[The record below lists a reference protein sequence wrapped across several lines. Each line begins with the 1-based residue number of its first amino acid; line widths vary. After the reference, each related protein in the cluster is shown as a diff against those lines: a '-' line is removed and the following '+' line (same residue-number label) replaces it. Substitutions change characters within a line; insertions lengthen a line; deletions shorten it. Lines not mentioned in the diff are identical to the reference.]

1 MKNNKYRYINLLLL
15 FLLTNQLF
23 SQQVYVSPIPGSK
36 FHNPETSIIL
46 TFDSPVKLNALKN
59 NLFTINGLRKQY
71 SDIICKTSNDHKI
84 IILKTSDKF
93 EYGETIFV
101 HANNKIELQ
110 TGLKINIPDFSF
122 HIKDLESELS
132 NTNNGFVDNQ
142 NSKNG
147 DYFPPITVNVND
159 NPADG
164 KIFFHNIS
172 AYASDNDRFY
182 AIIENNGTPFFARQ
196 DNNRGLCFTLQKNG
210 YLTFWNNKNFY
221 MLDSSYTVIDSF
233 ACGNSYDTD
242 WHELQVLE
250 NGHAFLM
257 AYDLQTII
265 TDKSKDSI
273 IIEGLVIQE
282 IDENKNVIF
291 QWRSCDHFDISD
303 YGVDTSLT
311 HTIFIHG
318 NAIEVDYDGHIL
330 VSLRA
335 MNQIIKI
342 DKYTGNILWRLGGD
356 KNEFTFINDT
366 GFCKQHD
373 IRRLPNGNITLYDN
387 GTCHIP
393 QISKAKEY
401 KLDEINKTATLVW
414 EYEHPKKYWA
424 GAMGNV
430 QRLDNGNTFIN
441 WGQIIDNSTDT
452 SKKEVDVISKITE
465 VRPDKSIAYELTF
478 DTYFHLVYRSYRFE
492 WDVPPPVTTNNNF
505 IEYSSNINI
514 YPNPAYKYFT
524 INFNERGT
532 YHIDIFSSSGIL
544 LKSYNNI
551 SDDQIEVKTDDLSTG
566 IYFCRISSGNN
577 SSVTHKIVIT
587 K

>member
-1 MKNNKYRYINLLLL
+1 MNTNIFRNIFIVLLIII
-15 FLLTNQLF
+15 TNSAF
-23 SQQVYVSPIPGSK
+23 SQLLSVSPVPGSK

-46 TFDSPVKLNALKN
+46 KFKSPVKSNSLKN
-59 NLFTINGLRKQY
+59 DLFVITGSKREYSNINYLT
-71 SDIICKTSNDHKI
+71 SDDHRT
-84 IILKTSDKF
+84 IILSSNDKF
-93 EYGETIFV
+93 EYGETIYV
-101 HANNKIELQ
+101 HANYKIELE
-110 TGLKINIPDFSF
+110 TGLKINIPDFLF
-122 HIKDLESELS
+122 HVKDEEFVIS
-132 NTNNGFVDNQ
+132 NSYYKY
-142 NSKNG
+142 NSYFKNK
-147 DYFPPITVNVND
+147 DYFPPVTVNIND
-159 NPADG
+159 NPAEG

-172 AYASDNDRFY
+172 AFASDNDRFY
-182 AIIENNGTPFFARQ
+182 AIIENDGSPFFAHQ

-221 MLDSSYTVIDSF
+221 MLDSTYSVIDSF
-233 ACGNSYDTD
+233 ACGNGYNAD

-257 AYDLQTII
+257 AYDVQTFA
-265 TDKSKDSI
+265 TNELDDSI
-273 IIEGLVIQE
+273 KIEGLVIQE
-282 IDENKNVIF
+282 IDKNKNVIF
-291 QWRSCDHFDISD
+291 QWRSFDHFDIGD

-318 NAIEVDYDGHIL
+318 NAIEVDFDGHIL

-335 MNQIIKI
+335 MDQIIKI
-342 DKYTGNILWRLGGD
+342 DRTTGDIIWRLGGV
-356 KNEFTFINDT
+356 KNEFTFINDV

-387 GTCHIP
+387 GTCHTP

-401 KLDEINKTATLVW
+401 TIDEINKTATLVW
-414 EYEHPKKYWA
+414 EYEHPEKYWA
-424 GAMGNV
+424 SSMGNV

-441 WGQIIDNSTDT
+441 WGQIILNSTDT
-452 SKKEVDVISKITE
+452 SIKEVDVISKITE

-492 WDVPPPVTTNNNF
+492 WDVPPPVTATNNL
-505 IEYSSNINI
+505 IEYGSNINI
-514 YPNPAYKYFT
+514 YPNPAHKYFT

-532 YHIDIFSSSGIL
+532 YHIDIFNSSGIL
-544 LKSYNNI
+544 LKSFNHIN
-551 SDDQIEVKTDDLSTG
+551 DDQIEVKTDDLSTG

-577 SSVTHKIVIT
+577 SSVTRKIVIT